1 MQVRWFAGA
10 AEAAGV
16 ESEQLDGEG
25 IDVGAGTI
33 RGVLEAHRP
42 ATSAVLERCSFLVDG
57 VRAEGDAAW
66 PAQAATLDVLPP
78 FVGG

>member
-16 ESEQLDGEG
+16 ESEEVTLAGS
-25 IDVGAGTI
+25 GTI
-33 RGVLEAHRP
+33 SEVLASHRP
-42 ATSAVLERCSFLVDG
+42 GTAQVLGRCSFLVDG
-57 VRAEGDAAW
+57 VRHDGDEPW
-66 PAQAATLDVLPP
+66 PTGAATLDVLPP